1 MSLTDGATRRLPS
14 GRHHLSR
21 ADVAASQR
29 RRLLESVVTVVGEKG
44 WTATRIADVVAAA
57 AVSRQTFYQHF
68 SALDACFAEALETG
82 LTELLARLDDE
93 VGRSPVTGPSGLTD
107 RMHAFFAA
115 YVAALRSFPGLP
127 QAVHVET
134 LRSTDVVRAVRAR
147 VIALLSERIART
159 YHASGRSGRSLPE
172 LPESYFRMV
181 TGGLDELLRELI
193 RDEGVERALE
203 RFAPAATELAALALR
218 PTAPA

>member
-1 MSLTDGATRRLPS
+1 MSLTDSATRRLPS

-44 WTATRIADVVAAA
+44 WTGTRIADVVAAA
-57 AVSRQTFYQHF
+57 EVSRQTFYQHF
-68 SALDACFAEALETG
+68 SALDSCFAEALETG

-107 RMHAFFAA
+107 RMHSFFDA
-115 YVAALRSFPGLP
+115 YVAALGSFPGLP

-134 LRSTDVVRAVRAR
+134 LRSTDVVRSVRAR
-147 VIALLSERIART
+147 VIVLLSERIART
-159 YHASGRSGRSLPE
+159 YNASRRSGRSLPE

-203 RFAPAATELAALALR
+203 RFAPAATELASLALR
-218 PTAPA
+218 PTASA